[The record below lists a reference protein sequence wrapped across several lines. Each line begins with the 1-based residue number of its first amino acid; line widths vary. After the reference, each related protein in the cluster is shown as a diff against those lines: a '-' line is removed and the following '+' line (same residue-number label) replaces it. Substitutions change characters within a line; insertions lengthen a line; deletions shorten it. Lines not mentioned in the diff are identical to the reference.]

1 MKRHLLISAVFLIF
15 IGCLAATH
23 SSEARQNFVYS
34 IKVEGTIDAGI
45 SNFISGSIDRAERDN
60 VALIIKLD
68 TPGGLLS
75 ATEDIVKRM
84 LRSRIPIVVWVTPRG
99 AWAASAGTFILLAS
113 TENAAVMDYGTTI
126 GAAQP
131 RPADPKTIA
140 LMATWISEIA
150 GERGRPPEVARRFVE
165 QNLTMGPENAL
176 QENVIDLIASDVEEV
191 LAHLGLGDVEV
202 REIEMGIFEKVL
214 RVLSDPNIVAILFI
228 AGLLGILAEITTP
241 GIGVPGVAGVICLL
255 LALWGLGVLEIN
267 YVGVALILLGVVLIA
282 AELLTPGFGV
292 FGVGGGVALIL
303 GLMMV
308 DKEPWVEVAGNVAK
322 GVVIGLL
329 AIFTVFIV
337 MARRAMKKPI
347 ATGKEELVGKIGVA
361 ATNIAPEGLV
371 RLKGELW
378 TAVSKV
384 GIRKGEEVVVEDMRG
399 IKLIVAKH
407 RKRQKT

>member
-1 MKRHLLISAVFLIF
+1 MKKRLLIFAVFLIF
-15 IGCLAATH
+15 IGCLAATNIG
-23 SSEARQNFVYS
+23 EAQQNFVYS

-45 SNFISGSIDRAERDN
+45 SNFIEKSIDQAERDN

-113 TENAAVMDYGTTI
+113 TENAAVMDNGTTI

-131 RPADPKTIA
+131 RPADPKITA
-140 LMATWISEIA
+140 FMAGWISEIA
-150 GERGRPPEVARRFVE
+150 RERGRPPEVARRFVE

-176 QENVIDLIASDVEEV
+176 QENVIDLIASDVEDV
-191 LAHLGLGDVEV
+191 LAHLGLSGVEV

-214 RVLSDPNIVAILFI
+214 RVLSDPNIVFILFI
-228 AGLLGILAEITTP
+228 AGLLGVLAEITTP

-267 YVGVALILLGVVLIA
+267 YVGVALILLGAVLIA
-282 AELLTPGFGV
+282 AELFTPGFGV
-292 FGVGGGVALIL
+292 FGIGGGVALFL
-303 GLMMV
+303 GLMMI

-322 GVVIGLL
+322 GVAIVLL
-329 AIFTVFIV
+329 AVFAIFIV
-337 MARRAMKKPI
+337 LARRAMKKPI
-347 ATGKEELVGKIGVA
+347 AVGQETMVGQVGVA
-361 ATNIAPEGLV
+361 ITDIAPDGMV
-371 RLKGELW
+371 KLKGELW
-378 TAVSKV
+378 SATSEKR
-384 GIRKGEEVVVEDMRG
+384 IRQGEEVVVKDVKGLVLVVKKRG
-399 IKLIVAKH
+399 KG
-407 RKRQKT
+407 